1 VSPAKAHYQ
10 RKSIAGPLIKSIIFI
25 AVTALCTTVLGL
37 SIASTGVS
45 SSVGYSAIFTDVT
58 GLVVGSDV
66 DISGVRVG
74 QVTSVTVADRNLA
87 RVNFTLQSGR
97 TLPRSVT
104 ATIFY
109 LNLVGQRYIQLAQ
122 GSAPNGPTLTPG
134 STIPVAQTTPAL
146 NLTALFN
153 GFQPL
158 FQALSPG
165 DVNQL
170 SGEIVQ
176 VLQGQSGN
184 VQSLVANIGS
194 LTTSVA
200 AKDKVID
207 SVIGN
212 LNTVLNT
219 VDSRGGALSNLVSTL
234 TQLVSGLAADRQPIG
249 SAVSAISQ
257 LTTATAGLLQL
268 GNAPLQADIIQLG
281 RLASNLNMNPN
292 LLKNFLKRLPLK
304 MSDIA
309 RVASYGSW
317 LNFYECDALVSGVS
331 VAPRYHTPPPTGVGV
346 TASRCK

>member
-1 VSPAKAHYQ
+1 MSPSGKSHYK
-10 RKSIAGPLIKSIIFI
+10 RKSVAGPLIKSIIFI

-58 GLVVGSDV
+58 GVVVGSDV

-74 QVTSVTVADRNLA
+74 QVTSLTVVDRNLA
-87 RVNFTLQSGR
+87 RVNFTLQPGR
-97 TLPRSVT
+97 TLPKSVT
-104 ATIFY
+104 ATIYY

-122 GSAPNGPTLTPG
+122 GSDPNGPTLTPG
-134 STIPVAQTTPAL
+134 SAIPVTQTTPAL

-184 VQSLVANIGS
+184 VQSLIANIGS

-207 SVIGN
+207 SVIDN
-212 LNTVLNT
+212 LDTVLNT
-219 VDSRGGALSNLVSTL
+219 VNSRGGALSNLVSTL

-268 GNAPLQADIIQLG
+268 GRAPLQADIVQLG
-281 RLASNLNMNPN
+281 RLASNLNVSPS
-292 LLKNFLKRLPLK
+292 LLKTFLHNLPLK

-317 LNFYECDALVSGVS
+317 LNFYECDALVSGVKS
-331 VAPRYHTPPPTGVGV
+331 SYGAPPPTGVGV
-346 TASRCK
+346 TASRCKS

>member
-1 VSPAKAHYQ
+1 VSPSSKSQYK
-10 RKSIAGPLIKSIIFI
+10 RKGIAGPLVKSIIFI

-58 GLVVGSDV
+58 GVVVGSDV

-74 QVTSVTVADRNLA
+74 QVTSLTVVDRNLA

-104 ATIFY
+104 ATIYY

-134 STIPVAQTTPAL
+134 STIPVTQTTPAL

-212 LNTVLNT
+212 LDTVLNT
-219 VDSRGGALSNLVSTL
+219 VNSRGGALSNLVSTL
-234 TQLVSGLAADRQPIG
+234 TQLVSGLAADRAPIG
-249 SAVSAISQ
+249 SAVSAIAQ
-257 LTTATAGLLQL
+257 LTNATAGLLQV
-268 GNAPLQADIIQLG
+268 GRAPLQADIIQLG
-281 RLASNLNMNPN
+281 RLATNLDEATP
-292 LLKNFLKRLPLK
+292 LVETFLHNLPLK

-317 LNFYECDALVSGVS
+317 LNFYECDALVSGVKS
-331 VAPRYHTPPPTGVGV
+331 SYGAPPPTGVGI